1 MAVEPAP
8 WGLGRF
14 GRQALAVVRARPGTG
29 ALGVLASPPWP
40 QFVAC
45 LVAIAAAEL
54 VTTFVDARVGV
65 LMHTFILAALL
76 LYAAF
81 VAEEAQRGLLLALSL
96 APLIRILSLSMPLE
110 SVGLK
115 YWYAVV
121 AVPLLVGTAVVART
135 LNLSRQDLGLTAGS
149 LRTQLLIG
157 CTGLALGA
165 IEYFI
170 LKPAPL
176 IDSFSWR
183 AVLIPALILLIGTG
197 FTEELLF
204 RGVMQS
210 AARDVLGK
218 GAIVYVSV
226 LFAVLH
232 IGYKSVLDVAFVFAV
247 ALLFAGLVL
256 RTRSIL
262 GVTLSHGIT
271 NIVLFLVMPFLW

>member
-1 MAVEPAP
+1 M
-8 WGLGRF
+8 RF
-14 GRQALAVVRARPGTG
+14 SRQALAAVRARPSADARAT
-29 ALGVLASPPWP
+29 LSSPPGL
-40 QFVAC
+40 QSVAF
-45 LVAIAAAEL
+45 LVAITVAEL
-54 VTTFVDARVGV
+54 VTSFGDVRVGM
-65 LMHTFILAALL
+65 LIHTFILAALL
-76 LYAAF
+76 LSSAF
-81 VAEEAQRGLLLALSL
+81 TAGEAHRGLLLALTL

-110 SVGLK
+110 SVSLK

-135 LNLSRQDLGLTAGS
+135 LNLSRQDLGLTVGS
-149 LRTQLLIG
+149 LRIQLLIA
-157 CTGLALGA
+157 CTGFAFGA
-165 IEYFI
+165 MEYLI
-170 LKPAPL
+170 LKPDPL
-176 IDSFSWR
+176 IDSFSWG
-183 AVLIPALILLIGTG
+183 AVLLPALILLVGTG

-232 IGYKSVLDVAFVFAV
+232 IGYQSVLDVAFVFAI
-247 ALLFAGLVL
+247 ALLFAWLVV

-271 NIVLFLVMPFLW
+271 NVMLFLVVPFI